1 MLGARKGENRMML
14 EEQVITTPEKATENH
29 HAEDPKKFGRWL
41 NRAIHLKANRVT
53 KKTEVVELVRNLF
66 RELGLG
72 GRKRNLKKHA
82 LNCILSHLFLAN
94 WLDVP
99 VMYSRD
105 YHRYSLPKRYRYNF
119 FTRSNII
126 PIIDALEEADLVEGV
141 GGRFDIGKMG
151 RIWASDGLL
160 DRMEMTVEDIERL
173 PLPDPIILRDA
184 SKKQIDYKDSEET
197 RMMRGFLHTYNS
209 LLKDTEVEIRIPLE
223 TFRRLTRMELVRL
236 TIMDRGVTLDP
247 EIKKLLKT
255 LSSGEK
261 SRWMQG
267 VLGLEHRLNPI
278 QYPDPYIPLL
288 GFTNTIRR
296 FRCNHKDLH
305 RVFSRGSFQL
315 GGRFY
320 GCGVHNL
327 SKPSRRHTF
336 TNDEPTVEIDYSS
349 MHLRMLYHLRGL
361 EAPDGDLYDFGASRE
376 LNKVVALIIVNCEPH
391 KDRLKAISHSFR
403 GNTNLREKFGDD
415 IMSHDF
421 IRKLIADFKS
431 AHPKIRDDFFS
442 GCGLKLQCWDSLI
455 MEDILKHF
463 TRKEVP
469 IIPVHDS
476 VIVPV
481 SHAGEA
487 IEVMKEKYKNRMG
500 FDAVVG

>member
-1 MLGARKGENRMML
+1 MPTTRKGEDEMTVAKK
-14 EEQVITTPEKATENH
+14 VITPPQKATENNY
-29 HAEDPKKFGRWL
+29 AEDPKEFGRWL

-66 RELGLG
+66 KELGLG
-72 GRKRNLKKHA
+72 GRKKNLKRHA
-82 LNCILSHLFLAN
+82 LNCVLANLFLAH

-105 YHRYSLPKRYRYNF
+105 HHRYSLPKRYRYNF

-126 PIIDALEEADLVEGV
+126 PIIDALEEADLVEDV

-151 RIWASDGLL
+151 RIWASDELL
-160 DRMEMTVEDIERL
+160 DRMDMTVEDIERL

-184 SKKQIDYKDSEET
+184 SKKQMDYKDTEET

-209 LLKDTEVEIRIPLE
+209 FLKDTEVEIRIPLE
-223 TFRRLTRMELVRL
+223 TFRRLTRMELVRI

-267 VLGLEHRLNPI
+267 VVGLEHQFNPI

-296 FRCNHKDLH
+296 FRCDHKDLH

-327 SKPSRRHTF
+327 SKRSRRHTF
-336 TNDEPTVEIDYSS
+336 INDEPTVEIDYSS

-361 EAPDGDLYDFGASRE
+361 EAPDGDLYDFGVSRE
-376 LNKVVALIIVNCEPH
+376 LNNVVGLIIVNCEPH
-391 KDRLKAISHSFR
+391 QDRLKAISHHFK
-403 GNTNLREKFGDD
+403 GKKKLREKFGDE

-421 IRKLIADFKS
+421 IRKLIADFKA

-442 GCGLKLQCWDSLI
+442 GCGLKLQYRDSLI
-455 MEDILKHF
+455 MEDLLKHF
-463 TRKEVP
+463 TRKGVP

-476 VIVPV
+476 LIVPE
-481 SHAGEA
+481 SHTDEA
-487 IEVMKEKYKNRMG
+487 REVMKETYKKHMG